1 MTAVGVSELV
11 DSWEIALKTERKAA
25 STRRVYV
32 GSVRL
37 YLDWAATNGHPDE
50 INRRHA
56 QLWIAELLDAGA
68 EATTVKVRQGALR
81 RFSAWL
87 TEEREI
93 DTDPLLGLK
102 APKIDIKVV
111 EPLTE
116 AELLAMLKTCD
127 RKTFTGIRDE
137 ALIRFMNETVV
148 RAGEVIAMAVEDL
161 NVTAGTAIIRRG
173 KGGKGRLVAY
183 GPKTAQ
189 ALDRY
194 QRARRRHRHADVAS
208 LWLAQRGPTFGYW
221 SLRKTLSARATK
233 AGVKGFHLHKT
244 RHTGATRWL
253 AAGGSE
259 GGLMA
264 VAGWSQ
270 RSMLDRYT
278 QATAQTRAA
287 EESRRLELGDL

>member
-1 MTAVGVSELV
+1 MGVSELV
-11 DSWEIALKTERKAA
+11 DSWEIALKTERKAP
-25 STRRVYV
+25 STIRVYT
-32 GSVRL
+32 GSVRI
-37 YLDWAATNGHPDE
+37 YLDWSTTNGLPAE
-50 INRRHA
+50 IDRRQV
-56 QLWIAELLDAGA
+56 QLWIADLLDNGA

-87 TEEREI
+87 ADEREI

-102 APKIDIKVV
+102 APKIDVKVV

-116 AELLAMLKTCD
+116 LELQAMLKTCD

-148 RAGEVIAMAVEDL
+148 RAGEVIAMTPADL

-194 QRARRRHRHADVAS
+194 QRARRRHRHADVPA

-221 SLRKTLSARATK
+221 SLRKTLSARATR
-233 AGVKGFHLHKT
+233 AGVIGFHLHKT

-264 VAGWSQ
+264 VAGWTQ

-278 QATAQTRAA
+278 KATAEARAA
-287 EESRRLELGDL
+287 EESHRLDLGEL